1 MLQTVQNNTS
11 TFFENAIIKY
21 DIPKQRLELLIKLSK
36 FIADQLKNELFVNLN
51 FVDEDNSKISQLLQ
65 VWSSFAIQ
73 YFKLKNIQSYSGGIS
88 VSSVHKNTIKSL
100 QKIGFKFQ
108 LVDFSHQNSS
118 YLVSSNNFTGTGLL
132 FSKSIYNPTNKCP
145 FITLIVSEN
154 SNTISPYITDTV
166 KLFHLEYPNPNSFNT
181 NLFKIE
187 RYTALNLQIAA
198 EIHFLF
204 KWMLL

>member
-1 MLQTVQNNTS
+1 MLQTTQKNTF

-21 DIPKQRLELLIKLSK
+21 DIPKPRLEILIKLSE
-36 FIADQLKNELFVNLN
+36 FISDQLKNQSFVNLN
-51 FVDEDNSKISQLLQ
+51 FIDKENSKTSQLLQ

-100 QKIGFKFQ
+100 QKIGFRFQ
-108 LVDFSHQNSS
+108 IVDFSHQNSS
-118 YLVSSNNFTGTGLL
+118 YRVSSNNFIGSGLL
-132 FSKSIYNPTNKCP
+132 FSKSVYHPTNKSP
-145 FITLIVSEN
+145 FIAIIVSEN
-154 SNTISPYITDTV
+154 SNIISPYIPDAL
-166 KLFHLEYPNPNSFNT
+166 KLFHLEYPNPNSLDT

-187 RYTALNLQIAA
+187 KYTALNIQIAA

>member
-1 MLQTVQNNTS
+1 MLQTVQKNTS
-11 TFFENAIIKY
+11 TFFENAIIRY
-21 DIPKQRLELLIKLSK
+21 DIPKQRLNSLIKLSE
-36 FIADQLKNELFVNLN
+36 FIADQLKNQSFVNLN
-51 FVDEDNSKISQLLQ
+51 FIDEDNSKISQLLQ
-65 VWSSFAIQ
+65 VWSSFAIH

-118 YLVSSNNFTGTGLL
+118 YLINSNNFTGTGLI
-132 FSKSIYNPTNKCP
+132 FSKSVYDPTNKSP
-145 FITLIVSEN
+145 FIAIIVSEN
-154 SNTISPYITDTV
+154 QNTISPYITDTA
-166 KLFHLEYPNPNSFNT
+166 KLFHLEYPNPNSFDT

>member
-1 MLQTVQNNTS
+1 MLQTVQKNTY
-11 TFFENAIIKY
+11 TFFEKAIIRY
-21 DIPKQRLELLIKLSK
+21 DIPKERLKLLIKLSK
-36 FIADQLKNELFVNLN
+36 FIADQLKSESFVNLN
-51 FVDEDNSKISQLLQ
+51 FIDEDNSKTSQLLQ

-73 YFKLKNIQSYSGGIS
+73 YFNLKNIQSCSGGVS

-118 YLVSSNNFTGTGLL
+118 YLVNSNNFTGTGLV
-132 FSKSIYNPTNKCP
+132 FSKSIYDQTNKSP
-145 FITLIVSEN
+145 FIALIVSEN
-154 SNTISPYITDTV
+154 SNTISPYIINTV
-166 KLFHLEYPNPNSFNT
+166 KLFHLEYPNPTSFDT
-181 NLFKIE
+181 NLFKME

-198 EIHFLF
+198 EMHFLF

>member
-1 MLQTVQNNTS
+1 MLQTVQKNTS
-11 TFFENAIIKY
+11 TFFENAIIRY
-21 DIPKQRLELLIKLSK
+21 DIPIQRLELLIKLSK
-36 FIADQLKNELFVNLN
+36 FISDQLKKESFVNLN
-51 FVDEDNSKISQLLQ
+51 FIDENNSKISQLLQ
-65 VWSSFAIQ
+65 VWSSFAIH

-118 YLVSSNNFTGTGLL
+118 YLINSNNFTGTGLV
-132 FSKSIYNPTNKCP
+132 FSKSVYDQTNKSP
-145 FITLIVSEN
+145 FIALIVSEN
-154 SNTISPYITDTV
+154 PNTISPYITDTV
-166 KLFHLEYPNPNSFNT
+166 KLFHLEYPNPNSFDT
-181 NLFKIE
+181 NLLKTE